1 MATWACR
8 LGSGGEFDVSP
19 DSYDVVWWEWK
30 TTQTEFP
37 RPSAPRGA
45 GGESPRR
52 SFTRFMSN

>member
-30 TTQTEFP
+30 TTQTEFD
-37 RPSAPRGA
+37 SETRGA
-45 GGESPRR
+45 ARR
-52 SFTRFMSN
+52 GIAAAFVYAFHV

>member
-30 TTQTEFP
+30 TTLRP
-37 RPSAPRGA
+37 RPAGNRRG
-45 GGESPRR
+45 
-52 SFTRFMSN
+52 SFIPFIRLV